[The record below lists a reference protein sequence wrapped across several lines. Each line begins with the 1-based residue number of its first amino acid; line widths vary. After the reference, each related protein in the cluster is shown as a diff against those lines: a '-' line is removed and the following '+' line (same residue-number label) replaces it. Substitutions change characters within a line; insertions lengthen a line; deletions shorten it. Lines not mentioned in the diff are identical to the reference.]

1 VLARAALATVL
12 LMAADAPCAS
22 AADSPSPIVVSETIT
37 HNANLNQYN
46 HNRGPNNVIVTF
58 KNVASQTVTD
68 VMFVVF
74 DENGIVRGRIDD
86 KGMFSPGTTIKHV
99 FDNCYNGL
107 GPLTAALVPI
117 AVTFADG
124 STWHGP
130 DAYAFAQLSCSTT

>member
-1 VLARAALATVL
+1 VLARAVLIAALVT
-12 LMAADAPCAS
+12 AALPLCAS
-22 AADSPSPIVVSETIT
+22 AADIPAPIVVSETIT

-58 KNVASQTVTD
+58 KNVASQTVKD

-74 DENGIVRGRIDD
+74 DENGIVRGRIED

-107 GPLTAALVPI
+107 APLTAALVPI
-117 AVTFADG
+117 AATFTDG

-130 DAYAFAQLSCSTT
+130 DAYDFANLSCSTT